1 MREETTGKIIYRVV
15 NYGHRKKELS
25 VRRLSYV
32 NLKAFDCKVLDGLD
46 LNKTIPTTNEIPENA
61 KIIFHST
68 SKFPRHKLE
77 ITTFKRKIKESLA
90 DYLIGNAQPLQ
101 LQNKIR
107 STRAFIFD
115 TAIAYVH
122 DEDITLDDIKTIDIF
137 KDAKFD
143 KIIENYSLILLNK
156 EQILTLEYL
165 QGMHTIPLISDEQLN
180 KVVDSKTDKMTEDDL
195 NSIIELIQS
204 KDVEN
209 INLATKLF
217 TQFNLSAMPLFTRLF
232 LMMFHETIRRS
243 GANTSVVYKNLT
255 TLYPPTYCADYTIVS
270 LFKAI
275 PTMES
280 EEKVLV
286 TNLMLRYVSP
296 NVERVL
302 EDRNKLLNLV
312 GLKYEYKIVDA

>member
-15 NYGHRKKELS
+15 NHGYRKKELS
-25 VRRLSYV
+25 VRRLNYV
-32 NLKAFDCKVLDGLD
+32 NLKAFDGKVLDGLD
-46 LNKTIPTTNEIPENA
+46 LNKTIPTVNEIPENA

-115 TAIAYVH
+115 TAITYVH

-143 KIIENYSLILLNK
+143 KVIENYSLILLSK

-180 KVVDSKTDKMTEDDL
+180 KAVDSKTDKMTEDDL

-232 LMMFHETIRRS
+232 LTMFHETIRRS
-243 GANTSVVYKNLT
+243 GANTSVVYKNLI

-302 EDRNKLLNLV
+302 EDHNKLLNLV

>member
-1 MREETTGKIIYRVV
+1 MREETTGKIIYKASHYSWRNNELTLENLH
-15 NYGHRKKELS
+15 NYGMKG
-25 VRRLSYV
+25 
-32 NLKAFDCKVLDGLD
+32 FDSRIFGQLD
-46 LNKTIPTTNEIPENA
+46 LNKVIPTVDTIPENS
-61 KIIFHST
+61 KLIFHNT

-77 ITTFKRKIKESLA
+77 ITTFKRKIKENLA
-90 DYLIGNAQPLQ
+90 DYLVGNSKKIDLRSRIGS
-101 LQNKIR
+101 K
-107 STRAFIFD
+107 RAFVFD
-115 TAIAYVH
+115 THIIITWDEKVTLEELKGLKPLKDREFIEVVEDYYV
-122 DEDITLDDIKTIDIF
+122 
-137 KDAKFD
+137 
-143 KIIENYSLILLNK
+143 ILLNK

-180 KVVDSKTDKMTEDDL
+180 KAVDSKTDKMTEDDL

-255 TLYPPTYCADYTIVS
+255 TLYPPTYCADYNIIS

-280 EEKVLV
+280 EEKILV
-286 TNLMLRYVSP
+286 TNLMLRYISP